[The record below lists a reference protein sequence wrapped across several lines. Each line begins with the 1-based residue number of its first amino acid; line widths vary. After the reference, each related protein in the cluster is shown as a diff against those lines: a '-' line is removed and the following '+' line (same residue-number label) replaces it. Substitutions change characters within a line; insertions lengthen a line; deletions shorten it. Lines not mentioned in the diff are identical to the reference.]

1 MATQLSS
8 LEKIEESI
16 QKASPEEQRRLLIKL
31 PHLLKLDVSDLILLK
46 IAESSFDFW
55 NNPDDTV
62 YDSL

>member
-1 MATQLSS
+1 MATQIS

-31 PHLLKLDVSDLILLK
+31 PHLLKLDISDLLLLK

-55 NNPDDTV
+55 NNPDDTA